1 MIREG
6 WTVAAH
12 MKFKIAGVQQVQTTL
27 LAGVG
32 QRVFQQCQ
40 QRIGL
45 QGPTKQIRD
54 MAQEPTRWR
63 QL

>member
-6 WTVAAH
+6 RTVAAH

-27 LAGVG
+27 LAGVS

-40 QRIGL
+40 QHIGL
-45 QGPTKQIRD
+45 QGPTKQIRHV
-54 MAQEPTRWR
+54 P
-63 QL
+63 